1 MPYSL
6 RRAFTSASFFPESE
20 AMTLS
25 GNIRR
30 FASYSISF
38 VSSLLFTCIGRVLF
52 CGLICLFFCILGF
65 FFRIVCAAACQQGY
79 GTAGISPD
87 AQRAAGG
94 AVAGAVIAKALDEDL
109 ATGAAIGAVGGAL
122 CDDAGVC
129 QRRY

>member
-1 MPYSL
+1 MQ
-6 RRAFTSASFFPESE
+6 TS
-20 AMTLS
+20 
-25 GNIRR
+25 
-30 FASYSISF
+30 
-38 VSSLLFTCIGRVLF
+38 LFTRIAGGAFLLL
-52 CGLICLFFCILGF
+52 GL
-65 FFRIVCAAACQQGY
+65 AACDQGGY
-79 GTAGISPD
+79 GMGGISPD